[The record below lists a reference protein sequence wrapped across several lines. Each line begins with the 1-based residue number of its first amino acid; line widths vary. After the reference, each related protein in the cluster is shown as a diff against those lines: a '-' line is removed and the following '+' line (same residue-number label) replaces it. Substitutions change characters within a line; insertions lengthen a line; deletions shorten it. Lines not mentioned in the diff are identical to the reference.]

1 MKELGSSYVARFR
14 NPVRVPVTYPKA
26 MSLDM
31 AVYWTDVME
40 RIGVLNTFIS
50 ELRD

>member
-1 MKELGSSYVARFR
+1 MDMK
-14 NPVRVPVTYPKA
+14 
-26 MSLDM
+26 M
-31 AVYWTDVME
+31 AVLWTDVME